1 MLERNESTLSL
12 EGVSVSEI
20 EGESEVERLKRQV
33 DHDRKFLTG
42 LYKELEEERS
52 ASAVATNQAM
62 AMITRLQEEK
72 ATFQMEALQNL
83 RMMEEQAQ
91 YDLEAIQKLNELL
104 VEREKVIQ
112 DLEAEIDYFRGLE
125 NKKIQNCLTG
135 FDEEGLYI
143 TSCLEKIENMVQE
156 DVNGEALVDNL
167 VTQESVTELR
177 ERVEKLKGCFDL
189 LEHVVNSLGYGS
201 EAPDEVDVETLIRN
215 EDKRLLYAM
224 TVSTRLVFRDVLLHT
239 NAAERAMDEEI
250 SLMEDPTKIPCDG
263 EFQRWKSR
271 YEVEITRCLS
281 DALSLGAEIESPTTQ
296 YQEANAAQHK
306 LLIQSRGTGLKQEN
320 TEDHMIFLYTT
331 SRQRSLPKGGGS
343 GSRKQPSQ
351 LSTVVNEPSLPP
363 TNTYRSPES
372 LGAAASRPL
381 RQGYTTSKLK
391 TAGVPVHRGV
401 PAYWRARIDME
412 RTRREFLCSSSLAL
426 KMLSNF
432 DATNE
437 GESVAY
443 EEEKVKL
450 ESRNSFTFK
459 ERFTAE
465 SNVERRSN

>member
-1 MLERNESTLSL
+1 
-12 EGVSVSEI
+12 
-20 EGESEVERLKRQV
+20 
-33 DHDRKFLTG
+33 
-42 LYKELEEERS
+42 
-52 ASAVATNQAM
+52 
-62 AMITRLQEEK
+62 
-72 ATFQMEALQNL
+72 
-83 RMMEEQAQ
+83 
-91 YDLEAIQKLNELL
+91 
-104 VEREKVIQ
+104 
-112 DLEAEIDYFRGLE
+112 
-125 NKKIQNCLTG
+125 
-135 FDEEGLYI
+135 
-143 TSCLEKIENMVQE
+143 
-156 DVNGEALVDNL
+156 
-167 VTQESVTELR
+167 
-177 ERVEKLKGCFDL
+177 
-189 LEHVVNSLGYGS
+189 
-201 EAPDEVDVETLIRN
+201 
-215 EDKRLLYAM
+215 M

-250 SLMEDPTKIPCDG
+250 SLMEDPTKSNVTMGARHTLGAKQAELYTEKMIIPCDG

-381 RQGYTTSKLK
+381 RQDIIVAECLCTVASQHTGEFVLTFPRAYHPGFNC
-391 TAGVPVHRGV
+391 AEAVNVAPVDCPQGRKKSISHDKFSLGKQRSSESRRGAELTKEKYNRQLEV
-401 PAYWRARIDME
+401 ERARIDME